1 MAQEEVQLSRGSKAT
16 MPNNK
21 VPGRILIATDTGEAY
36 VDDTSTSRVQIQD
49 TTKVS
54 KSGDTMSGPL
64 NLGNNKITNVATG
77 SSDSDVA
84 NVGQMHQYVDN
95 EITNNQYS
103 GTNPINVDN
112 DGHTIS
118 HAAIGTAGSVGPTAN
133 VSPAHGGTFQV
144 PQITTDVT
152 GHVSSKSSRTIT
164 LPAAPTS
171 VATLTTTRRIDGVSF
186 NGSADITHFGACSTA
201 AGTAAKVVACNGFTK
216 VMGAR
221 ILVKFNITNTA
232 ASPTLNVNGTGAS
245 PIYFH
250 GSIVPT
256 NKLVANHTYEFVFT
270 GTNFE
275 LVGDLDTTYTGGTAI
290 AVSGTTITHED
301 TGQAGTAGPS
311 GNGSPGYGGTISIP
325 QISTNA
331 QGHVTSIQNRT
342 ITLPTAQDIPDVETY
357 EGEAPIKVTGTT
369 ISHNDIGT
377 AGSVGPAGDST
388 ATYGGKITIPQI
400 TVDAKGHVSAKD
412 NRTITLP
419 SAPTT
424 ISGNAG
430 TATKL
435 KNARTLDGVSFNG
448 SANVT
453 HYGTCSTAAATA
465 VKDVSCTGFTKD
477 TGARIVVK
485 FTVTNTA
492 SSPKLNVNSTGASPI
507 YYNGAAMPAS
517 VLGANKVYEFIFT
530 GTKYELVGDRDTNT
544 VYTAGTGIS
553 ISSNTIGHSNSV
565 SASNAGPSSTSTL
578 SPGGKVSVP
587 YVAYNAQ
594 GHITSSANRTITLN
608 SNILDTGDIISA
620 LASASN
626 NTTVLGAK
634 VVADAINN
642 LTSSINT
649 LTKKLQNI
657 TATSG
662 NTNVTGVLDVGELRI
677 GNMKIT
683 YDEDSN
689 KLVFDTVS

>member
-49 TTKVS
+49 TTKLS

-112 DGHTIS
+112 GGHTIS

-164 LPAAPTS
+164 LPAAPT
-171 VATLTTTRRIDGVSF
+171 
-186 NGSADITHFGACSTA
+186 
-201 AGTAAKVVACNGFTK
+201 
-216 VMGAR
+216 
-221 ILVKFNITNTA
+221 
-232 ASPTLNVNGTGAS
+232 
-245 PIYFH
+245 
-250 GSIVPT
+250 
-256 NKLVANHTYEFVFT
+256 
-270 GTNFE
+270 
-275 LVGDLDTTYTGGTAI
+275 
-290 AVSGTTITHED
+290 
-301 TGQAGTAGPS
+301 
-311 GNGSPGYGGTISIP
+311 
-325 QISTNA
+325 
-331 QGHVTSIQNRT
+331 
-342 ITLPTAQDIPDVETY
+342 
-357 EGEAPIKVTGTT
+357 
-369 ISHNDIGT
+369 
-377 AGSVGPAGDST
+377 
-388 ATYGGKITIPQI
+388 
-400 TVDAKGHVSAKD
+400 
-412 NRTITLP
+412 
-419 SAPTT
+419 T

-435 KNARTLDGVSFNG
+435 QNARTLDGVSFNG

-465 VKDVSCTGFTKD
+465 AKVVACAGFTKA

-492 SSPKLNVNSTGASPI
+492 SSPTLNVNSTGASPI
-507 YYNGAAMPAS
+507 YYHGAAMPAS
-517 VLGANKVYEFIFT
+517 VLGANKVYEFVFT
-530 GTKYELVGDRDTNT
+530 GTNYELVGDRDTNT

-657 TATSG
+657 TATNG
-662 NTNVTGVLDVGELRI
+662 TTNVSGILDVEELRI
-677 GNMKIT
+677 GDMKLT
-683 YDEDSN
+683 YDEKNNQISIEPI
-689 KLVFDTVS
+689 S

>member
-1 MAQEEVQLSRGSKAT
+1 MF
-16 MPNNK
+16 N
-21 VPGRILIATDTGEAY
+21 
-36 VDDTSTSRVQIQD
+36 
-49 TTKVS
+49 
-54 KSGDTMSGPL
+54 
-64 NLGNNKITNVATG
+64 
-77 SSDSDVA
+77 
-84 NVGQMHQYVDN
+84 
-95 EITNNQYS
+95 
-103 GTNPINVDN
+103 
-112 DGHTIS
+112 S
-118 HAAIGTAGSVGPTAN
+118 H
-133 VSPAHGGTFQV
+133 
-144 PQITTDVT
+144 
-152 GHVSSKSSRTIT
+152 
-164 LPAAPTS
+164 
-171 VATLTTTRRIDGVSF
+171 
-186 NGSADITHFGACSTA
+186 
-201 AGTAAKVVACNGFTK
+201 
-216 VMGAR
+216 
-221 ILVKFNITNTA
+221 
-232 ASPTLNVNGTGAS
+232 
-245 PIYFH
+245 
-250 GSIVPT
+250 
-256 NKLVANHTYEFVFT
+256 
-270 GTNFE
+270 
-275 LVGDLDTTYTGGTAI
+275 
-290 AVSGTTITHED
+290 
-301 TGQAGTAGPS
+301 
-311 GNGSPGYGGTISIP
+311 
-325 QISTNA
+325 
-331 QGHVTSIQNRT
+331 
-342 ITLPTAQDIPDVETY
+342 
-357 EGEAPIKVTGTT
+357 
-369 ISHNDIGT
+369 
-377 AGSVGPAGDST
+377 
-388 ATYGGKITIPQI
+388 
-400 TVDAKGHVSAKD
+400 
-412 NRTITLP
+412 
-419 SAPTT
+419 
-424 ISGNAG
+424 
-430 TATKL
+430 
-435 KNARTLDGVSFNG
+435 
-448 SANVT
+448 
-453 HYGTCSTAAATA
+453 ATA

-553 ISSNTIGHSNSV
+553 ISSNTIRHSNSV

-587 YVAYNAQ
+587 YVAYDAQ

-626 NTTVLGAK
+626 NTKVLGAK